1 MKNLTFLNTITLF
14 LFFTTVIIA
23 NNPTTNGSSTD
34 WYTASAWTPN
44 GVPNLTHYTGLQDVV
59 VSHNMNVGN
68 LVITSSNS
76 IHVTNGA
83 TLTIDGNLN
92 FRDGAVI
99 LVDAGSTLIVTGK
112 FHGAW
117 NHTATINGTLDV
129 GGDYKVTNGAFT
141 HNINGNVTVGGYF
154 QVQQGTVD
162 VSGALDIT
170 GKLKLSSS
178 GIMQGFSGH
187 VTYGSYSILS
197 SSYSYLICGGINYSS
212 NCWNCTNPPPDNGM
226 DFSTCGAYTLPVCNN
241 FTNAGSINGAQ
252 TSCGSYNPGTMG
264 NTGNPSGGSGGSTQY
279 QWQIS
284 SNNSSWSNIS
294 GASGSSYDPPTI
306 TSTKYYRRGA
316 RRSGCST
323 YIFTASITKAVTSNF
338 TNAGSINGAQT
349 SCGSYNPSTMG
360 NAGNPGGGSG
370 GGAQYYWQISSNNS
384 SWSSISG
391 ATGNS
396 YNPPTIT
403 STKYYR
409 RGVRRSGCS
418 TYIFT
423 GSITKA
429 VTSNFTNA
437 GSINGAQSSC
447 GSYNPSN
454 MGNANSPSGGSGDT
468 QYQWQY
474 KTTESWVDI
483 GSANSATYDPSTIF
497 ITTQY
502 QRGARRSGCS
512 NYVFTTSITKAVDN
526 QIIASNTTST
536 NSITEGQTKSLEGSP
551 SGGTWS
557 IVTGSGSITGTTY
570 TPADINTATTVV
582 IRYTIAADGDC
593 AATNDDVTFT
603 VTPVCAVASNT
614 TSTASI
620 TELQTKSLEGSPSGG
635 TWSIVSGGGSI
646 TGATYTPADIT
657 ADTSIEI
664 KYTIASDGSCAAT
677 TSDRTFTVTPV
688 VISWDGSEDND
699 WSTPENWS
707 TNTVPANN
715 NAVVVIPSGLSN
727 YPTASG
733 PVSVNSVIM
742 NSGSSLIAEDTFTG
756 ALTYNRTLND
766 DWHLIASPVVG
777 ETIENMHLKNN
788 FIEAGNGD
796 IGLAAYQHDD
806 NTWGFYKNT
815 STGVIVS
822 GQGYSSKLASLGDV
836 SFTGTMAT
844 TNIDITSFGRTID
857 YNLVGNPYPS
867 YINIESFLNENSN
880 SLEEKTLWMD
890 RFDILEGKRVYK
902 PISFTSNLKHIA
914 PTQGFFVQPKESTVL
929 SFTESMQSHQ
939 PVDTFEKTSSS
950 ERPEIKLLMTNGIS
964 TKYTDIFYIEGTTTG
979 FDNGYDSSIFNS
991 TASFSLYTNTIT
1003 NSAGRKLAIQSLPN
1017 SDYESMVVPFG
1028 ITADADKEITFS
1040 ATAINLPAG
1049 IKVYL
1054 EDRELNVFTE
1064 LVTSDTDVYKVDLAA
1079 AVNGVGRFYLHTSQK
1094 VLDVSDVP
1102 ILTNIKI
1109 YTTTNTN
1116 LRIVG
1121 LPEGAKAL
1129 KLYNIIGQEI
1139 MSTSFNTNGVKDIA
1153 LPNLS
1158 KGVYTVQLK
1167 IGSEIIR
1174 EKIFLE

>member
-1 MKNLTFLNTITLF
+1 
-14 LFFTTVIIA
+14 
-23 NNPTTNGSSTD
+23 
-34 WYTASAWTPN
+34 
-44 GVPNLTHYTGLQDVV
+44 
-59 VSHNMNVGN
+59 
-68 LVITSSNS
+68 
-76 IHVTNGA
+76 
-83 TLTIDGNLN
+83 
-92 FRDGAVI
+92 
-99 LVDAGSTLIVTGK
+99 
-112 FHGAW
+112 
-117 NHTATINGTLDV
+117 
-129 GGDYKVTNGAFT
+129 
-141 HNINGNVTVGGYF
+141 
-154 QVQQGTVD
+154 
-162 VSGALDIT
+162 
-170 GKLKLSSS
+170 
-178 GIMQGFSGH
+178 
-187 VTYGSYSILS
+187 
-197 SSYSYLICGGINYSS
+197 
-212 NCWNCTNPPPDNGM
+212 
-226 DFSTCGAYTLPVCNN
+226 
-241 FTNAGSINGAQ
+241 
-252 TSCGSYNPGTMG
+252 
-264 NTGNPSGGSGGSTQY
+264 
-279 QWQIS
+279 
-284 SNNSSWSNIS
+284 
-294 GASGSSYDPPTI
+294 
-306 TSTKYYRRGA
+306 
-316 RRSGCST
+316 
-323 YIFTASITKAVTSNF
+323 
-338 TNAGSINGAQT
+338 
-349 SCGSYNPSTMG
+349 
-360 NAGNPGGGSG
+360 
-370 GGAQYYWQISSNNS
+370 
-384 SWSSISG
+384 
-391 ATGNS
+391 
-396 YNPPTIT
+396 
-403 STKYYR
+403 
-409 RGVRRSGCS
+409 
-418 TYIFT
+418 
-423 GSITKA
+423 
-429 VTSNFTNA
+429 
-437 GSINGAQSSC
+437 
-447 GSYNPSN
+447 

-536 NSITEGQTKSLEGSP
+536 NSIIEGQTKNLTGTP
-551 SGGTWS
+551 SGGSWS
-557 IVTGSGSITGTTY
+557 LVSGGGSISSSTY
-570 TPADINTATTVV
+570 TPDGINTDTTVV

-593 AATNDDVTFT
+593 VATFDDFTFTVKSFPNATVTNTNVTCYGLDNGSITFTFPDNLGRSNIKFSLDGGLTYQPSISDASGSITYSNLEPGTHDVWTRWGNDDYPQDLGSIVISEPVAVVSNITTNASSITEGQTKQFNATPSGGAWNVASGSGSIDNNGLYTPININTNTNITVRYIVGCGNSTDDVTFT
-603 VTPVCAVASNT
+603 VTPVCAVANNT
-614 TSTASI
+614 TSSDDI
-620 TELQTKSLEGSPSGG
+620 TVDETKTLTG
-635 TWSIVSGGGSI
+635 TSSFVGEWSIVSGGGSI
-646 TGATYTPADIT
+646 IENIYTPATISGNNVIYAT
-657 ADTSIEI
+657 ANENQNLVLQAPVGSVINSVTFASYGTPTGSNGNYTISNCHAANSLSIVESYAIGKNSVTIPATNTVFGDPCSGTSKRLFVKATYISTNI
-664 KYTIASDGSCAAT
+664 NTNTSVTIRYTIAADGSCEA
-677 TSDRTFTVTPV
+677 TSDDVTFTVTPV
-688 VISWDGSEDND
+688 VVSWDGSVDGN
-699 WSTPENWS
+699 WLNVNNWS
-707 TNTVPANN
+707 TNILPTS
-715 NAVVVIPSGLSN
+715 NAVVLIPGGLDK
-727 YPTASG
+727 YPTVTG
-733 PVSVNSVIM
+733 PVSVNAVIM
-742 NSGSSLIAEDTFTG
+742 ASGSSLIAEDTFIG
-756 ALTYNRTLND
+756 ALTYNRTLSD

-796 IGLAAYQHDD
+796 IGLAPYQHDD

-822 GQGYSSKLASLGDV
+822 GQGYSSKLAILGDV

-1003 NSAGRKLAIQSLPN
+1003 NSSGRKLAIQSLPN

-1109 YTTTNTN
+1109 YKTTNTN

-1139 MSTSFNTNGVKDIA
+1139 MSTSFNTNGVKDIS

-1167 IGSEIIR
+1167 IGSKIIR